1 MTREQITINRIKRL
15 NEHPGTQFEL
25 TELTL
30 RCVSGYTGIP
40 ETQDFHALSP
50 ENQTEI
56 FNLIFDKII

>member
-15 NEHPGTQFEL
+15 NGHQDTRFEL
-25 TELTL
+25 DELTL

-40 ETQDFHALSP
+40 ETQDFHALST

-56 FNLIFDKII
+56 FDLIFDKII